1 MSSSFSEGQP
11 LLLQAIERNPLTI
24 APDTL
29 VVEAIAQINAA
40 RSSYTPIA
48 QQQKL
53 LGIFTER
60 DIVRLTANETPLEGI
75 TISQVMTQNL
85 ITADCTMSEVQPFGA
100 KECNSGTLKGAA
112 IAFLRAVQEKA
123 AIRYTISLTEAGNI
137 FSVLALL
144 RSAKIRHLPVTDDA
158 GNLLG
163 AIAAESLR
171 TILQPSDLLKMR
183 QVADVM
189 VTNVLTAAPHAS
201 VFQIAQ
207 LMASDRQ
214 SCVGICTQETSS
226 NNPVS
231 SKKRR

>member
-112 IAFLRAVQEKA
+112 IQTKRRTTEGCNPPYHLPYRSWQYFFCTRFA
-123 AIRYTISLTEAGNI
+123 AICQNSSPTRYG
-137 FSVLALL
+137 
-144 RSAKIRHLPVTDDA
+144 
-158 GNLLG
+158 
-163 AIAAESLR
+163 
-171 TILQPSDLLKMR
+171 
-183 QVADVM
+183 
-189 VTNVLTAAPHAS
+189 
-201 VFQIAQ
+201 
-207 LMASDRQ
+207 
-214 SCVGICTQETSS
+214 
-226 NNPVS
+226 
-231 SKKRR
+231 

>member
-100 KECNSGTLKGAA
+100 KECNSG
-112 IAFLRAVQEKA
+112 
-123 AIRYTISLTEAGNI
+123 
-137 FSVLALL
+137 
-144 RSAKIRHLPVTDDA
+144 
-158 GNLLG
+158 
-163 AIAAESLR
+163 
-171 TILQPSDLLKMR
+171 
-183 QVADVM
+183 
-189 VTNVLTAAPHAS
+189 
-201 VFQIAQ
+201 
-207 LMASDRQ
+207 
-214 SCVGICTQETSS
+214 
-226 NNPVS
+226 
-231 SKKRR
+231 

>member
-1 MSSSFSEGQP
+1 
-11 LLLQAIERNPLTI
+11 
-24 APDTL
+24 
-29 VVEAIAQINAA
+29 
-40 RSSYTPIA
+40 
-48 QQQKL
+48 
-53 LGIFTER
+53 
-60 DIVRLTANETPLEGI
+60 
-75 TISQVMTQNL
+75 
-85 ITADCTMSEVQPFGA
+85 
-100 KECNSGTLKGAA
+100 
-112 IAFLRAVQEKA
+112 
-123 AIRYTISLTEAGNI
+123 
-137 FSVLALL
+137 
-144 RSAKIRHLPVTDDA
+144 
-158 GNLLG
+158 G